1 MDKKQLT
8 GIFAGIGYFL
18 LYACLM
24 MVFQMLYTFV
34 IMGISYIGGTRKEM
48 DFGLFANNNL
58 LTTVLLTI
66 VSVGV
71 IFYLIFK
78 RRGKSV
84 KIEWKLLPFTSKAL
98 VISVTAAVAYSM
110 IYSLLA
116 NYISPE
122 GTNPIFRSA
131 NYYSGIAPGLGV
143 FLILLN
149 LLVAAPVVEEI
160 VMRGVVYTRIEN
172 AVGSKSAII
181 ISSLLFGMMHV
192 SAGGLI
198 LAIGAVLMG
207 LVFALIFA
215 KTNSLWVCIVAHS
228 FANIP
233 DLLLYL
239 INI

>member
-1 MDKKQLT
+1 MDKKQLK

-34 IMGISYIGGTRKEM
+34 IMGISYIGGTRKET
-48 DFGLFANNNL
+48 DFMSFANNNL
-58 LTTVLLTI
+58 LTAALLTI

-71 IFYLIFK
+71 IFYLFFK

-98 VISVTAAVAYSM
+98 VISVIAAVAYSV
-110 IYSLLA
+110 IFSLLA

-122 GTNPIFRSA
+122 GANPIFRSA
-131 NYYSGIAPGLGV
+131 NYYSGIAPGLGF
-143 FLILLN
+143 FLMLLN

-181 ISSLLFGMMHV
+181 ISSLLFGLMHV

-198 LAIGAVLMG
+198 LAIGAALMG

-239 INI
+239 YK

>member
-34 IMGISYIGGTRKEM
+34 IMGISDIGGTRKETN
-48 DFGLFANNNL
+48 FESFANNNL
-58 LTTVLLTI
+58 LTSVLLTI

-78 RRGKSV
+78 RRGKSI

-98 VISVTAAVAYSM
+98 FISVTAAVAYSM

-122 GTNPIFRSA
+122 GANPIFRSA
-131 NYYSGIAPGLGV
+131 NYYSGIAPGLGF
-143 FLILLN
+143 FLVLLN

-160 VMRGVVYTRIEN
+160 CVASY
-172 AVGSKSAII
+172 
-181 ISSLLFGMMHV
+181 
-192 SAGGLI
+192 I
-198 LAIGAVLMG
+198 LA
-207 LVFALIFA
+207 
-215 KTNSLWVCIVAHS
+215 
-228 FANIP
+228 
-233 DLLLYL
+233 
-239 INI
+239 

>member
-1 MDKKQLT
+1 MDKKQLK

-34 IMGISYIGGTRKEM
+34 IMGISYIGGTRKET
-48 DFGLFANNNL
+48 DFMSFANNNL
-58 LTTVLLTI
+58 LTAALLTI

-71 IFYLIFK
+71 IFYLFFK

-98 VISVTAAVAYSM
+98 VISVIAAVAYSV
-110 IYSLLA
+110 IFSLLA

-122 GTNPIFRSA
+122 GANPIFRSA
-131 NYYSGIAPGLGV
+131 NYYSGIAPGLGF
-143 FLILLN
+143 FLMLLN

-181 ISSLLFGMMHV
+181 ISSLLFGLMHV

-198 LAIGAVLMG
+198 LAIGAALMG

-233 DLLLYL
+233 DLVLYL
-239 INI
+239 YK

>member
-1 MDKKQLT
+1 MDKKQLK

-34 IMGISYIGGTRKEM
+34 IMGISYIGGTRKET
-48 DFGLFANNNL
+48 DFGSFANNNL
-58 LTTVLLTI
+58 LTAALLTI

-78 RRGKSV
+78 RRGNSV

-98 VISVTAAVAYSM
+98 VISVIAAVAYSV
-110 IYSLLA
+110 IFSLLA

-122 GTNPIFRSA
+122 GANPIFRSA
-131 NYYSGIAPGLGV
+131 NYYSGIAPGLGF
-143 FLILLN
+143 FLMLLN

-181 ISSLLFGMMHV
+181 ISSLLFGLMHV

-198 LAIGAVLMG
+198 LAIGAALMG

-233 DLLLYL
+233 DLVLYL
-239 INI
+239 YK

>member
-1 MDKKQLT
+1 MDKKQLK

-34 IMGISYIGGTRKEM
+34 IMGISYISGTRKET
-48 DFGLFANNNL
+48 DFMSFANNNL
-58 LTTVLLTI
+58 LTAALLTI

-71 IFYLIFK
+71 IFYLFFK

-98 VISVTAAVAYSM
+98 VISVIAAVAYSV
-110 IYSLLA
+110 IFSLLA

-122 GTNPIFRSA
+122 GANPIFRSA
-131 NYYSGIAPGLGV
+131 NYYSGIAPGLGF
-143 FLILLN
+143 FLMLLN

-181 ISSLLFGMMHV
+181 ISSLLFGLMHV

-198 LAIGAVLMG
+198 LAIGAALMG

-233 DLLLYL
+233 DLVLYL
-239 INI
+239 YK

>member
-1 MDKKQLT
+1 MDKKQLK

-34 IMGISYIGGTRKEM
+34 IMGISYIGGTRKET
-48 DFGLFANNNL
+48 DFMSFANNNL
-58 LTTVLLTI
+58 LTAALLTI

-71 IFYLIFK
+71 IFYLFFK

-98 VISVTAAVAYSM
+98 VISVIAAVAYSV
-110 IYSLLA
+110 IFSLLA

-122 GTNPIFRSA
+122 GANPIFRSA
-131 NYYSGIAPGLGV
+131 NYYSGIAPGLGF
-143 FLILLN
+143 FLMLLN

-239 INI
+239 YK

>member
-34 IMGISYIGGTRKEM
+34 IMGISDIGGTRKETN
-48 DFGLFANNNL
+48 FESFANNNL
-58 LTTVLLTI
+58 LMTVLLTI

-71 IFYLIFK
+71 IFYVTFK
-78 RRGKSV
+78 RRGKSI

-98 VISVTAAVAYSM
+98 FISVTAAVAYSM

-122 GTNPIFRSA
+122 GANPIFRSA

-160 VMRGVVYTRIEN
+160 VMRGIVYTRIEN

-181 ISSLLFGMMHV
+181 ISSLLFGLMHI

-198 LAIGAVLMG
+198 LVIGAVLMG
-207 LVFALIFA
+207 LVFALIFE

>member
-78 RRGKSV
+78 RRGEQISHHYQFV
-84 KIEWKLLPFTSKAL
+84 AL
-98 VISVTAAVAYSM
+98 RFDAC
-110 IYSLLA
+110 
-116 NYISPE
+116 
-122 GTNPIFRSA
+122 
-131 NYYSGIAPGLGV
+131 LGGWTH
-143 FLILLN
+143 IGN
-149 LLVAAPVVEEI
+149 
-160 VMRGVVYTRIEN
+160 RCCTDG
-172 AVGSKSAII
+172 
-181 ISSLLFGMMHV
+181 
-192 SAGGLI
+192 AGFCTHLC
-198 LAIGAVLMG
+198 
-207 LVFALIFA
+207 
-215 KTNSLWVCIVAHS
+215 K
-228 FANIP
+228 
-233 DLLLYL
+233 DQ
-239 INI
+239 

>member
-1 MDKKQLT
+1 MEK
-8 GIFAGIGYFL
+8 
-18 LYACLM
+18 
-24 MVFQMLYTFV
+24 
-34 IMGISYIGGTRKEM
+34 
-48 DFGLFANNNL
+48 GL
-58 LTTVLLTI
+58 
-66 VSVGV
+66 
-71 IFYLIFK
+71 
-78 RRGKSV
+78 KS
-84 KIEWKLLPFTSKAL
+84 
-98 VISVTAAVAYSM
+98 
-110 IYSLLA
+110 
-116 NYISPE
+116 
-122 GTNPIFRSA
+122 IFRSA
-131 NYYSGIAPGLGV
+131 NYYSGIAPGLGF
-143 FLILLN
+143 FLMLLN

-181 ISSLLFGMMHV
+181 ISSLLFGLMHV

-233 DLLLYL
+233 DLLLYF

>member
-1 MDKKQLT
+1 MDKKQLK

-34 IMGISYIGGTRKEM
+34 IMGISYIGGTRKET
-48 DFGLFANNNL
+48 DFGSFANNNL

-78 RRGKSV
+78 RRRKSV

-98 VISVTAAVAYSM
+98 VISVIAAVAYSV
-110 IYSLLA
+110 IFSLLA

-122 GTNPIFRSA
+122 GANPIFRSA
-131 NYYSGIAPGLGV
+131 NYYSGIAPGLGF
-143 FLILLN
+143 FLMLLN

-181 ISSLLFGMMHV
+181 ISSLLFGLMHV

-198 LAIGAVLMG
+198 LAIGAALMG

-233 DLLLYL
+233 DLVLYL
-239 INI
+239 YK

>member
-1 MDKKQLT
+1 MDKKQLK

-34 IMGISYIGGTRKEM
+34 IMGISYISGTRKEM
-48 DFGLFANNNL
+48 DFMSFANNNL
-58 LTTVLLTI
+58 LTAALLTI

-98 VISVTAAVAYSM
+98 VISVIAAVAYSV
-110 IYSLLA
+110 IFSLLA

-122 GTNPIFRSA
+122 GANPIFRSA
-131 NYYSGIAPGLGV
+131 NYYSGIAPGLGF
-143 FLILLN
+143 FLMLLN

-160 VMRGVVYTRIEN
+160 VMRHRECRGEQ
-172 AVGSKSAII
+172 
-181 ISSLLFGMMHV
+181 ISHHYQFAALRFDACL
-192 SAGGLI
+192 GGWTH
-198 LAIGAVLMG
+198 IGNRRCTDGTGFCTHLC
-207 LVFALIFA
+207 
-215 KTNSLWVCIVAHS
+215 K
-228 FANIP
+228 
-233 DLLLYL
+233 DK
-239 INI
+239 